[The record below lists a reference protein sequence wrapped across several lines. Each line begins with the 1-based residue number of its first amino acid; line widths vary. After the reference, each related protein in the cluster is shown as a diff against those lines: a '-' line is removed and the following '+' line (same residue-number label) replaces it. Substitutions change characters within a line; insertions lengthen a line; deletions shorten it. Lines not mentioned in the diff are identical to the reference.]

1 MRASCPRS
9 RSPTA
14 AAPTPAA
21 WSGSRSCERARNY
34 GDAPDLDRIAANA
47 ERIAEKVAG
56 AKSLLA
62 EEPA

>member
-1 MRASCPRS
+1 VTDQRR
-9 RSPTA
+9 A
-14 AAPTPAA
+14 AALELDAA
-21 WSGSRSCERARNY
+21 LGSADAIRSACERARNY